1 MTKEDLV
8 FEWEPRVPIN
18 EDIAAIEHK
27 LVDDYVFV
35 DKNVN
40 NRDDTDN
47 LTALSKNEIDSLN
60 NNKGIEILNDSIVE
74 LGDTP
79 IQIIDT
85 ENIQNKILNTK
96 KKVLI
101 IPIYNLKIL
110 KRNVVITQICNTMKM
125 III

>member
-35 DKNVN
+35 DNNIN

-47 LTALSKNEIDSLN
+47 LTDLSKNEINSLN

-85 ENIQNKILNTK
+85 ENIQNENTEYEEESINNTNVQPENTK
-96 KKVLI
+96 EE
-101 IPIYNLKIL
+101 
-110 KRNVVITQICNTMKM
+110 CGENTNM
-125 III
+125 

>member
-1 MTKEDLV
+1 M
-8 FEWEPRVPIN
+8 
-18 EDIAAIEHK
+18 
-27 LVDDYVFV
+27 